1 MTLPPPFSGSPPTE
15 VSLSQAPL
23 IRVLVQIKFPQI
35 LNILKPEAVA
45 PFQELIRKNYPL
57 MQSQLL
63 HTILIPGPDG
73 NPAISNVQVWR
84 FEDKSHHW
92 RGSLATDF
100 LALETTRYTS
110 RTDFISRIAELID
123 ALHATFNPQ
132 ITQRIG
138 LRYIDR
144 LQDKAFHSINALIK
158 PDFLGPTEADYQA
171 AAIHMLTQALFAT
184 EEGAHVNA
192 RWGKLPAGA
201 TLDPNAIEPIN
212 EPSWVMDFDMFMEA
226 EQGFSA
232 AELTPLLESFAER
245 LYAVFRFMVTDQFL
259 EFYGGKL

>member
-15 VSLSQAPL
+15 VSLSRAPL
-23 IRVLVQIKFPQI
+23 VRVLSQIRFPQI
-35 LNILKPEAVA
+35 LNILKPETVA
-45 PFQELIRKNYPL
+45 PFQELIRRDYPL

-92 RGSLATDF
+92 RASLATDF
-100 LALETTRYTS
+100 LALETTKYTS
-110 RTDFISRIAELID
+110 RTDFLSRLSRLID
-123 ALHATFNPQ
+123 ALQTTFNPQ

-144 LQDKAFHSINALIK
+144 LQDKAFSSITDLIK
-158 PDFLGPTEADYQA
+158 PDFLGPSESDYQA
-171 AAIHMLTQALFAT
+171 AAIHMLTQALFTT
-184 EEGAHVNA
+184 EEGAHLNA
-192 RWGKLPAGA
+192 RWGKLPPGV

-226 EQGFSA
+226 ERGLTA
-232 AELTPLLESFAER
+232 AELTPLLESFAKR

-259 EFYGGKL
+259 EFYGGKP